1 MATSSEAYF
10 AIISPTTRTT
20 LFDNVRI
27 WRVPLLIFCAVNTSP
42 FCLLRKSCVVLTRS
56 STPSPGDADFRLLLA
71 TSNPNACLICLQAVR
86 SQIIC
91 LVIPSRLWLSTSF
104 PRLAGGFGVLAR
116 CFQRFGRHTR
126 NRAGRSLRISRLRFR
141 NRKEPVAWEVAGAL
155 I

>member
-56 STPSPGDADFRLLLA
+56 STPSPGDAD
-71 TSNPNACLICLQAVR
+71 LICLQAVR